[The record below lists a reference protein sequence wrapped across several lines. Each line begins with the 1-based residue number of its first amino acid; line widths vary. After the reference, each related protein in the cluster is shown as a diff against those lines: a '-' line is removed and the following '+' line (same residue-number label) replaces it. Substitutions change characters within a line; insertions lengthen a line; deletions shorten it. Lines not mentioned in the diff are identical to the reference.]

1 MGDKAYDIV
10 MENRKAIVEKLI
22 EQMEQGYAPTRAA
35 WCQAATGRPYN
46 PISDAFYKGGNRLR
60 LMIAAQ
66 EQGFSDT
73 RWMTFQQATENNYR
87 IAGGAKGVLLEKWIF
102 YRDVERI
109 GEDGEPVIGEDGK
122 PEMVKEK
129 LDHPKVHYFRVFNG
143 EQVIGLPKLEP
154 KILAEDYFSRTA
166 EAFEKSSKCPIFY
179 EQQDRAY
186 YSPTEDK
193 IHLPPKEAFKNNE
206 TRLSVLLHEMA
217 HSTGHE
223 ARLNRPLGH
232 KFGSVEYAKEELN
245 AELSSV
251 FLETQLNIAMDA
263 DSEMLKDHANY
274 VKSWISIL
282 KDNPNE
288 LFIACAH
295 AEGITDYL
303 MENYEKELEQIK
315 AMEQTL
321 QTLEGRYT
329 EAMRLLDYGRIYE
342 DALVKDGSFAFKNL
356 ITGEQHTFESWHEV
370 GEYLEERDISDMQ
383 ESQKDSFEKLIH
395 PKGRIEYFLTVFDE
409 DNPGLNDATV
419 KSYKNVEEALEAYHK
434 ESIFHKKMLSFSI
447 QGERLVPWAEYI
459 PANMRHVI
467 CRTAEGMEKGVPE
480 ATKSELEE
488 LKMHTKKILDA
499 LQRDNIRMDTI
510 NALVDMQ
517 YTAAGEIIRGMDKRA
532 WSIRVV
538 NDYKPQDYIEF
549 AIKYDENMVTQ
560 RSRIVYGN
568 QVVGEKSDAVK
579 AEDVIQKGTD
589 AFQKKD
595 MSEWLDKQIKNMDIS
610 LDGARHLIPF
620 VTYAEKGWET
630 IEDHCELL
638 ENAGYDRNPSYP
650 KELESV
656 SENEQ
661 RDFYPY
667 TYEHLEEIMKDITS
681 SGFKATNELIDSVRE
696 FENLM
701 QKPYTLRELAELHR
715 QKPNFLG
722 KVKEGFEKV
731 VEECKKQQKEQQEKI
746 NEHQQDQIQ
755 GEGQEISV
763 QKSSFMKQ
771 QMMAELQAS
780 PSA

>member
-10 MENRKAIVEKLI
+10 MENRKAIVQKLI
-22 EQMEQGYAPTRAA
+22 EQMEQGYAHTRAA

-102 YRDVERI
+102 YRDVARI

-129 LDHPKVHYFRVFNG
+129 LDHPKVNYFRVFNG

-166 EAFEKSSKCPIFY
+166 EAFEKSSKCPISY
-179 EQQDRAY
+179 ELQDRAY

-223 ARLNRPLGH
+223 TRLNRPLGH

-251 FLETQLNIAMDA
+251 FLETGLNITMDA
-263 DSEMLKDHANY
+263 ESEIFKDHANY
-274 VKSWISIL
+274 VKSWISVL

-342 DALVKDGSFAFKNL
+342 NPLVQDGSLAFKNL
-356 ITGEQHTFESWHEV
+356 MTGEQQTFESWREV
-370 GEYLEERDISDMQ
+370 GEYLEERDTSDMK
-383 ESQKDSFEKLIH
+383 EIQKDSFEKLIH
-395 PKGRIEYFLTVFDE
+395 PRGRIEYFLTVSDD
-409 DNPGLNDATV
+409 DNLGLNNATV

-434 ESIFHKKMLSFSI
+434 ENIFHEKTLSFSI
-447 QGERLVPWAEYI
+447 QGEGLVSLAGYV
-459 PANMRHVI
+459 PANMRHVLY
-467 CRTAEGMEKGVPE
+467 RTAEGIEKGVPE

-488 LKMHTKKILDA
+488 LKMHTKKISEA
-499 LQRDNIRMDTI
+499 LQKDNIRMDTVK
-510 NALVDMQ
+510 ALVDMQ
-517 YTAAGEIIRGMDKRA
+517 YTAVGEIIRGTDKRA
-532 WSIRVV
+532 WSTRIV

-549 AIKYDENMVTQ
+549 AIKYDENIVTQ
-560 RSRIVYGN
+560 QSRIVCGN
-568 QVVGEKSDAVK
+568 QVVQEKSDVIK
-579 AEDVIQKGTD
+579 VEDVIHKGTD
-589 AFQKKD
+589 AFEKKNI
-595 MSEWLDKQIKNMDIS
+595 SEWLDEQIKNIDIS
-610 LDGARHLIPF
+610 LDGSRNMIPF
-620 VTYAEKGWET
+620 VTYTEKGWET
-630 IEDHCELL
+630 IEDHYELL

-650 KELESV
+650 KGLEFV
-656 SENEQ
+656 SENGQ

-701 QKPYTLRELAELHR
+701 QKPYTLRQLAELNR

-722 KVKEGFEKV
+722 KVKEGFERV
-731 VEECKKQQKEQQEKI
+731 VEECRKQQHEREKI
-746 NEHQQDQIQ
+746 NEHKQDQIQ

-763 QKSSFMKQ
+763 QKSNFMKQ